1 MWIERN
7 VGKATAIRPSVSAVI
22 RDRGGHVLLGRRAD
36 SREWG
41 LPGGNVE
48 IGECVAD
55 AIRREV
61 REETGLDVAVMRLVG
76 VYSDPA
82 WQVVR
87 YPDGRVVHYVTT
99 CFECRVTGGT
109 LATSPETLELG
120 YFDPAAL
127 PDDTV
132 PQHRQRIADAV
143 DGYGGPFIR

>member
-1 MWIERN
+1 MRIERD
-7 VGKATAIRPSVSAVI
+7 VSKATAIRPSVSAVI
-22 RDRGGHVLLGRRAD
+22 RDRRGYVLLGRRAD

-48 IGECVAD
+48 IGESVAD
-55 AIRREV
+55 AIRREA

-87 YPDGRVVHYVTT
+87 YPDGRVVHYVNT
-99 CFECRVTGGT
+99 CFECRVTGGD
-109 LATSPETLELG
+109 LATSPETLELA
-120 YFDPAAL
+120 YFNPAAL
-127 PDDTV
+127 PEDTV

-143 DGYGGPFIR
+143 DGYGGAFIR

>member
-1 MWIERN
+1 MWIERD
-7 VGKATAIRPSVSAVI
+7 VSKATAIRPSVSAVI
-22 RDRGGHVLLGRRAD
+22 RDRRGYVLLGRRAD

-48 IGECVAD
+48 IGEPVTD

-61 REETGLDVAVMRLVG
+61 GEETGLQVAVTRLVG

-99 CFECRVTGGT
+99 CFECRATGGVLT
-109 LATSPETLELG
+109 TSPETLELSF
-120 YFDPAAL
+120 FDPAVL
-127 PDDTV
+127 PEDTV